1 MEFKTL
7 LFEVTDGIAM
17 VTINRPDK
25 LNALNSDVIADLGEA
40 FARIVENPEIRVVI
54 LTGAGDKAFVAGADI
69 SQMPEFNSLMG
80 EHFAAQGQAVLNTIE
95 NCPKPVIA
103 AVNGF
108 ALGGG
113 TEIAMACDFIYASDK
128 AKFGQPEINLGIIP
142 GFGGTQRLPR
152 LVGNAMAMELV
163 LTGDMI
169 DAAEA
174 HRIGLANKVFPAD
187 QLMDEVKKTAAKIA
201 SKGQVA
207 VRLAKDCIN
216 NGTDVDLDRALLIER
231 QAFSMLCS
239 TEDKNE
245 GTTAFLEKRKPAF
258 KDR

>member
-1 MEFKTL
+1 MDFETL
-7 LFEVTDGIAM
+7 LFEVTDGIAL

-25 LNALNSDVIADLGEA
+25 LNALNAQVIADLGAA
-40 FARIVENPEIRVVI
+40 FAHITSTPEIRVVI
-54 LTGAGDKAFVAGADI
+54 ITGAGDKAFVAGADI
-69 SQMPEFNSLMG
+69 SQMPSFNSLMG
-80 EHFAAQGQAVLNTIE
+80 EQFAAQGQGVFNQIE
-95 NCPKPVIA
+95 TCPKPVIA

-113 TEIAMACDFIYASDK
+113 TELSMACDFIYASEK

-152 LVGNAMAMELV
+152 LVNPAMAMELV
-163 LTGDMI
+163 LTGDI
-169 DAAEA
+169 INATEA
-174 HRIGLANKVFPAD
+174 LRIGLVNKVFAPD
-187 QLMDEVKKTAAKIA
+187 QLMDEAKKTAAKIA

-207 VRLAKDCIN
+207 VRLSKDCIN
-216 NGTDVDLDRALLIER
+216 NGMQVDLAQALLLER
-231 QAFSMLCS
+231 QAFALLCS

-245 GTTAFLEKRKPAF
+245 GTTAFLEKRKPVF

>member
-1 MEFKTL
+1 MEFQTL
-7 LFEVTDGIAM
+7 LFEVTDNIAI

-25 LNALNSDVIADLGEA
+25 LNALNADVVRDLGQAYGHIMTE
-40 FARIVENPEIRVVI
+40 PDIRGVI
-54 LTGAGDKAFVAGADI
+54 LTGAGGKAFVAGADI
-69 SQMPEFNSLMG
+69 SQMPEFNALMG
-80 EHFAAQGQAVLNTIE
+80 ENFAAQGQAVFNTIE
-95 NCPKPVIA
+95 NCPKPTIA

-113 TEIAMACDFIYASDK
+113 TELSMACDFVYASDR

-169 DAAEA
+169 DAEEA
-174 HRIGLANKVFPAD
+174 RRIGLVNKIFPAD
-187 QLMDEVKKTAAKIA
+187 QLLDEAKKTAAKIA

-216 NGTDVDLDRALLIER
+216 NGADVDLSRALLIER

-258 KDR
+258 NDR